1 MRTLNRVALAAAFLL
16 VLAAPAFA
24 VDPAEM
30 LKDPRLEQRAEK
42 LGAGLRCM
50 VCQSESIEE
59 SNADLARDIRVIVRQ
74 RILAGDSNDQIR
86 TYLVS
91 RYGDYVLLDP
101 PFQLRTVVLWVGPF
115 ALLLAAAAAGFV
127 VLRRRAAGT
136 PPPSLTPDEK
146 RRLDALL
153 KDANQS

>member
-1 MRTLNRVALAAAFLL
+1 MRKMV
-16 VLAAPAFA
+16 VLAATLLALAGPALA

-30 LKDPRLEQRAEK
+30 LKDPKQEARAEK

-59 SNADLARDIRVIVRQ
+59 SNADLARDLRVIVRQ
-74 RILAGDSNDQIR
+74 RIVAGESDDQIVD
-86 TYLVS
+86 YLHS

-101 PFQLRTVVLWVGPF
+101 PFKAKTLVLWLGPF
-115 ALLLAAAAAGFV
+115 ALLLAAGAAGAA
-127 VLRRRAAGT
+127 VLRRRAAA
-136 PPPSLTPDEK
+136 PPPPALTAEEM

-153 KDANQS
+153 KDAGKS

>member
-1 MRTLNRVALAAAFLL
+1 MKKVALAAAFLL
-16 VLAAPAFA
+16 ALAAPAFA
-24 VDPAEM
+24 ADPSEM
-30 LKDPRLEQRAEK
+30 LKDPRLEARAEK

-59 SNADLARDIRVIVRQ
+59 YNADLARDLRVIVRQ
-74 RILAGDSNDQIR
+74 RITAGDSDQQIVD
-86 TYLVS
+86 YLHS

-101 PFQLRTVVLWVGPF
+101 PFEATTLVLWFGPF

-127 VLRRRAAGT
+127 VLRRRAAA
-136 PPPSLTPDEK
+136 PPPESLTPEEK

-153 KDANQS
+153 KDSGQS

>member
-1 MRTLNRVALAAAFLL
+1 MKKIALAIAFLL
-16 VLAAPAFA
+16 ILAAPAFA

-30 LKDPRLEQRAEK
+30 LKDPKLEARAEK

-74 RILAGDSNDQIR
+74 RILAGNSDEQIR
-86 TYLVS
+86 KYLVS

-101 PFQLRTVVLWVGPF
+101 PFEWRTAVLWVGPF

-127 VLRRRAAGT
+127 VVRRRSAAP
-136 PPPSLTPDEK
+136 PPPSLSPDEK

>member
-1 MRTLNRVALAAAFLL
+1 MRRLALAAAFLL
-16 VLAAPAFA
+16 VLAGPAFA

-30 LKDPRLEQRAEK
+30 LQNPKLEARAEK

-74 RILAGDSNDQIR
+74 RILAGESDEQIR
-86 TYLVS
+86 KYLVS

-101 PFQLRTVVLWVGPF
+101 PFKLRTLVLWLGPF
-115 ALLLAAAAAGFV
+115 ALLLAAAAAGFT
-127 VLRRRAAGT
+127 VLRRRAAA
-136 PPPSLTPDEK
+136 PPPPPLTPEEQ

-153 KDANQS
+153 RDANKT